1 MNNVFRLFLGG
12 FLLVFLTQP
21 GLAQLS
27 VPAQVLGNGAATMV
41 EGDLKIAGTIG
52 QPVVTLTTGSPL
64 RVHPGFWTTRT
75 AAKVTD
81 IEYPE
86 PAEVLTLQLA
96 QNYPNPFTDETI
108 ISFALPE
115 ASDVALEVYDAL
127 GRRIETLVNKTMV
140 SGNHRVVFNASHLP
154 GGIYFYRLQ
163 TGETLLTMP
172 MNLVR

>member
-1 MNNVFRLFLGG
+1 MSNVFRILLGG
-12 FLLVFLTQP
+12 FFLLFLSQP
-21 GLAQLS
+21 ALAQLS
-27 VPAQVLGNGAATMV
+27 IPAEVLGNGAATMTG
-41 EGDLKIAGTIG
+41 GDLKMTGTIG
-52 QPVVTLTTGSPL
+52 QPVVTITTGSPF

-81 IEYPE
+81 VESPE
-86 PAEVLTLQLA
+86 PEAVLELQLA

-140 SGNHRVVFNASHLP
+140 SGNHRIVFNASHLP